1 MDCRPVSPGDGAGLL
16 AESPTGFCGGLG
28 CGVSP
33 RRWGGATRGKPYGLF
48 GGWERS
54 HFRIAQHIFP
64 LAIYGEGVADR
75 PGERSPCCPTGFLE
89 WGECADFGNVMQGVL
104 V

>member
-1 MDCRPVSPGDGAGLL
+1 MRRPWPVSPGDGAGLL
-16 AESPTGFCGGLG
+16 AESPTGFLGGG
-28 CGVSP
+28 
-33 RRWGGATRGKPYGLF
+33 
-48 GGWERS
+48 ERS

-64 LAIYGEGVADR
+64 LAIYGEGGADR